1 MVNKNKKT
9 GNKNPQKLASQ
20 ERQIAALT
28 RTVAQLAASSRNRK
42 SSSFAPSDIGKAL
55 LHGGNAV
62 AGIFGNNK
70 FFGSGAYRL
79 GGGNTSWNTTNQVP
93 VMHNDTDKV
102 TFSHREYIGEISSSA
117 AFAIQTRQEI
127 NPTNQELFPYLAGI
141 AACFQQFR
149 FKGLVFEFKSTSA
162 DALNSTNT
170 ALGAILMAAQYR
182 TGSPAFTSK
191 VEMMNEM
198 WSVDTKPSL
207 NAFLPIECAPK
218 ETPMSLLYTD
228 NSDGDPKFSTLAT
241 ITVASN
247 GSQAAAIVGELWVTY
262 EIELY
267 KPKLADTAGPT
278 AFNFYH
284 YQGFNLD
291 PSIAPIGIRSQVDT
305 SGNFDVLVA
314 RESAGYIR
322 VEVKD
327 LIDGGLY
334 YIRVVAVEC
343 TAASNPTFTLTA
355 TSNMNYEQVLS
366 PAFTTVT
373 YVQGDYGE
381 ISLFFKATTP
391 NIDDKSVFIFGTTA
405 VGATAYLN
413 VIVHPVGDMTKL
425 PSLA

>member
-1 MVNKNKKT
+1 MVKKNKQT

-42 SSSFAPSDIGKAL
+42 SSSFTPSDIGKAL

-79 GGGNTSWNTTNQVP
+79 GGGNSSWNTTNQVP

-102 TFSHREYIGEISSSA
+102 TFSHREYIGEISSST
-117 AFAIQTRQEI
+117 AFKIQARQDI

-141 AACFQQFR
+141 ASCFQQFR

-170 ALGAILMAAQYR
+170 ALGAVLMAAQYR
-182 TGSPAFTSK
+182 TGSPAFDSK
-191 VEMMNEM
+191 IEMMNEM
-198 WSVDTKPSL
+198 WSIDTKPSL

-228 NSDGDPKFSTLAT
+228 NRDGDPKFSTLAT
-241 ITVASN
+241 ITVASS
-247 GSQAAAIVGELWVTY
+247 GSQAVAVVGELWVTY
-262 EIELY
+262 EIELF
-267 KPKLADTAGPT
+267 KPKLASSTGPT

-291 PSIAPIGIRSQVDT
+291 PSIAPIGITSQVDN
-305 SGNFDVLVA
+305 SGNFDVTVK
-314 RESAGYIR
+314 RETAGQIK
-322 VEVKD
+322 VEFNDV
-327 LIDGGLY
+327 IDGGLY
-334 YIRVVAVEC
+334 YLRIVATGC
-343 TAASNPTFTLTA
+343 TALSNPTFATIA
-355 TSNMNYEQVLS
+355 TSNFVYEDVLS
-366 PAFTTVT
+366 PGFSQLT

-381 ISLFFKATTP
+381 ISMFLKAVTP
-391 NIDDKSVFIFGTTA
+391 NIEDVCGVIVTTTA
-405 VGATAYLN
+405 IGAAAYLN
-413 VIVHPVGDMTKL
+413 VIAHPIGDMTAL